1 MAGPKSKHP
10 AVERPRTLN
19 MEDAREFEKFAK
31 EWERKACRTKGTA
44 RAKLRE
50 LGIIRKDGSLTKKYR
65 ING

>member
-1 MAGPKSKHP
+1 MNKSTSRHNRVARPGPL
-10 AVERPRTLN
+10 T
-19 MEDAREFEKFAK
+19 MEDAREFKKIAR
-31 EWERKACRTKGTA
+31 EWGRKAGRTKETA